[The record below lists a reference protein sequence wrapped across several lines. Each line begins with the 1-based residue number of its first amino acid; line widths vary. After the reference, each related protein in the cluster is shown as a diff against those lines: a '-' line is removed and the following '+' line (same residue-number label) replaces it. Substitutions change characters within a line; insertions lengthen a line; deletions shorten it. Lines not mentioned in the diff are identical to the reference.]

1 MANTFGKASPERNKS
16 NTINQHRQSIPAI
29 INNLIYQADII
40 LEVLDA
46 RFIERTRHP
55 VIEKKIRSMHKRII
69 YVLNKADLVNTHEI
83 DETLELAKLNPH
95 VFFSSKEK
103 RGVVILRNLIKK
115 EAKKVDKDAVN
126 VGILGYPNT
135 GKSSLINSLILK
147 ASARV
152 SPIAGYT
159 KTIQKIRLARGIYLI
174 DAPGILHPEERT
186 PINRETSVKFS
197 QIGAIDWNK
206 IRDPEMV
213 VDSLMKEY
221 PEVLQRH
228 YGLNTQSDSEVLIEE
243 LGRKLNYLRRGNQVD
258 EIRTSKQ
265 VLRDWQEGKI
275 RIKDYNNSQNL

>member
-1 MANTFGKASPERNKS
+1 MANTFGKAKPERNKS
-16 NTINQHRQSIPAI
+16 NTTNKHRQSIPTI

-46 RFIERTRHP
+46 RFIDKTRHP
-55 VIEKKIRSMHKRII
+55 AIEKKIRSMHKRII
-69 YVLNKADLVNTHEI
+69 YVLNKADLVDIHEV
-83 DETLELAKLNPH
+83 EKQLELGKLNPH

-103 RGVVILRNLIKK
+103 KGVVVLRNLIKK

-126 VGILGYPNT
+126 VGILGFPNT

-221 PEVLQRH
+221 PDALQKH
-228 YGLNTQSDSEVLIEE
+228 YALDAQNDSEILIEE
-243 LGRKLNYLRRGNQVD
+243 LGRKLNYLKKGNQVD

-275 RIKDYNNSQNL
+275 RIEDYGNNL

>member
-103 RGVVILRNLIKK
+103 KGVVVLRNLIKK

-152 SPIAGYT
+152 SPLAGYT

-174 DAPGILHPEERT
+174 DAPGILNPEEGT

-221 PEVLQRH
+221 PQVLQKH
-228 YGLNTQSDSEVLIEE
+228 YALDAQNDSEVLIEE
-243 LGRKLNYLRRGNQVD
+243 LGRKLNYLKRGNQVD

-275 RIKDYNNSQNL
+275 RIKDYSNSQNL

>member
-1 MANTFGKASPERNKS
+1 MANTFGKAKPERNKS
-16 NTINQHRQSIPAI
+16 NRINKHRQSIPTI

-55 VIEKKIRSMHKRII
+55 TIEKKIRSMHKKII
-69 YVLNKADLVNTHEI
+69 YVLNKADLVDTHEV
-83 DETLELAKLNPH
+83 EEKLELGKLNPH

-103 RGVVILRNLIKK
+103 RGVVVLRNLIKK
-115 EAKKVDKDAVN
+115 EAKKIDKDAVN
-126 VGILGYPNT
+126 VGIVGYPNT

-174 DAPGILHPEERT
+174 DAPGILHPEEGMT
-186 PINRETSVKFS
+186 INRENTVRHS

-206 IRDPEMV
+206 IRDPELV

-221 PEVLQRH
+221 PNSIEKHYNLEVK
-228 YGLNTQSDSEVLIEE
+228 NDSEVLIEE
-243 LGRKLNYLRRGNQVD
+243 LGRKLNYLKKGNQVD
-258 EIRTSKQ
+258 EIRTAKQ
-265 VLRDWQEGKI
+265 ILRDWQEGKI
-275 RIKDYNNSQNL
+275 KIDNFNISQNL

>member
-69 YVLNKADLVNTHEI
+69 YVLNKADLVDIHKI

-103 RGVVILRNLIKK
+103 KGVVILRNLIKK

-126 VGILGYPNT
+126 VGILGFPNT

-174 DAPGILHPEERT
+174 DAPGILNPEEGE

-206 IRDPEMV
+206 IYDPEMV

-221 PEVLQRH
+221 PEVLQKH
-228 YGLNTQSDSEVLIEE
+228 YGLDAQNDSEVLIEE

-258 EIRTSKQ
+258 EIRTAKQ

-275 RIKDYNNSQNL
+275 RIKDYSNSQNL